1 LILLSKISVTV
12 PSSYPDRKIPIKNW
26 CFWDF
31 REGRKKYLKKDF
43 IIIPRE
49 LMKDNSLTKS
59 DCFLFGNIYNLS
71 RLNGYCFATNK
82 VLSNLSFVKIRT
94 INYSL
99 KRLKEKGYINVERV
113 KNDDLIQRR
122 IYVNDMQDDS
132 G

>member
-1 LILLSKISVTV
+1 MAYSIFTWANKISF
-12 PSSYPDRKIPIKNW
+12 SFSIFDIP
-26 CFWDF
+26 
-31 REGRKKYLKKDF
+31 YY
-43 IIIPRE
+43 IP
-49 LMKDNSLTKS
+49 
-59 DCFLFGNIYNLS
+59 CFLFGNIYNLS

-99 KRLKEKGYINVERV
+99 KRLKEKGYINVERI
-113 KNDDLIQRR
+113 KNDVLIQRR